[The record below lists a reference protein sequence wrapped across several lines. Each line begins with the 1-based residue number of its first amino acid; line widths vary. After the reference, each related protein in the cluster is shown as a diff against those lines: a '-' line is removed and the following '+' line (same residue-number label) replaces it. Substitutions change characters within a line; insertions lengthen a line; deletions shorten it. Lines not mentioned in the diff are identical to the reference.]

1 MLDPLAGPLVAQF
14 SSSVVR
20 TLPPGDL
27 DRLPGERDLHVVTM
41 LEGVQVT
48 RGNVLTA
55 DITGEVVQATV
66 H

>member
-1 MLDPLAGPLVAQF
+1 MSMGPGNEPEDLGPG
-14 SSSVVR
+14 R
-20 TLPPGDL
+20 DRPP
-27 DRLPGERDLHVVTM
+27 RERDLHVVTM